1 MELGMAI
8 GELWSI
14 VFRHSPF
21 VICPLSFDPPL
32 KEQGSGTGG
41 QRLRTENQEPT
52 TRDKRLR
59 PKDQETRDNGQPM
72 LFRGFTLLET
82 MIALSVVLILASFAI
97 PAYYLAIQRARE
109 AVLRQDLY
117 TLRSLIDE
125 FAVDKQ
131 RPPASL
137 QELVEAGYLR
147 GGIPVDPIT
156 DSSESWQVDVEDVPS
171 GADDMQSGVVD
182 LHSGSEDNSLDGTS
196 YSSW

>member
-1 MELGMAI
+1 M
-8 GELWSI
+8 
-14 VFRHSPF
+14 
-21 VICPLSFDPPL
+21 
-32 KEQGSGTGG
+32 
-41 QRLRTENQEPT
+41 T
-52 TRDKRLR
+52 T
-59 PKDQETRDNGQPM
+59 DNGQQTTDHGPRTS
-72 LFRGFTLLET
+72 FRGFTLLEL

-125 FAVDKQ
+125 FTVDKQ

-147 GGIPVDPIT
+147 GGIPIDPIT
-156 DSSESWQVDVEDVPS
+156 RSSERWQVDIEDV
-171 GADDMQSGVVD
+171 ASGVGDAQPGIVD
-182 LHSGSEDNSLDGTS
+182 VHSGSDDTALDGTA

>member
-1 MELGMAI
+1 M
-8 GELWSI
+8 SI
-14 VFRHSPF
+14 PRARAGHWMGLRMPTGR
-21 VICPLSFDPPL
+21 PLSVVACPSSFVLCRLLFSVSNPPKSL
-32 KEQGSGTGG
+32 PGTKD
-41 QRLRTENQEPT
+41 TEPST
-52 TRDKRLR
+52 
-59 PKDQETRDNGQPM
+59 KDQRQLTADHEPRTSLQ
-72 LFRGFTLLET
+72 GFTLLEL
-82 MIALSVVLILASFAI
+82 MVALSVVLVLASFAI

-156 DSSESWQVDVEDVPS
+156 GSSESWQVDVKDVPS

-182 LHSGSEDNSLDGTS
+182 LHSGS
-196 YSSW
+196 

>member
-1 MELGMAI
+1 
-8 GELWSI
+8 
-14 VFRHSPF
+14 
-21 VICPLSFDPPL
+21 
-32 KEQGSGTGG
+32 
-41 QRLRTENQEPT
+41 
-52 TRDKRLR
+52 
-59 PKDQETRDNGQPM
+59 
-72 LFRGFTLLET
+72 

-125 FAVDKQ
+125 FTVDKQ

-147 GGIPVDPIT
+147 GGVPVDPIT
-156 DSSESWQVDVEDVPS
+156 GSSDSWRVDIEDVPS
-171 GADDMQSGVVD
+171 GVGDAQPGVVD
-182 LHSGSEDNSLDGTS
+182 VHCGSDDTAIDGTA

>member
-1 MELGMAI
+1 MGLRMPI
-8 GELWSI
+8 GNEKS
-14 VFRHSPF
+14 R
-21 VICPLSFDPPL
+21 D
-32 KEQGSGTGG
+32 SGFG
-41 QRLRTENQEPT
+41 PW
-52 TRDKRLR
+52 
-59 PKDQETRDNGQPM
+59 
-72 LFRGFTLLET
+72 GFTLLEL

-125 FAVDKQ
+125 FTVDKQ
-131 RPPASL
+131 HPPASL

-156 DSSESWQVDVEDVPS
+156 GSGESWRVDIEDVP
-171 GADDMQSGVVD
+171 GPDQTQPGVVD
-182 LHSGSEDNSLDGTS
+182 VHSGSDENALDGTP

>member
-1 MELGMAI
+1 MLI
-8 GELWSI
+8 GKPLF
-14 VFRHSPF
+14 VVHS
-21 VICPLSFDPPL
+21 CLSL
-32 KEQGSGTGG
+32 VNHKR
-41 QRLRTENQEPT
+41 QRT
-52 TRDKRLR
+52 K
-59 PKDQETRDNGQPM
+59 DNGQRS
-72 LFRGFTLLET
+72 LFQGFTLLEL

-117 TLRSLIDE
+117 TLRSLVDE
-125 FAVDKQ
+125 FTVDKQ

-156 DSSESWQVDVEDVPS
+156 GSSESWRVDVEDVPS
-171 GADDMQSGVVD
+171 GVGDAQPGVVD
-182 LHSGSEDNSLDGTS
+182 VHSGSDDSALDGTA

>member
-1 MELGMAI
+1 MGPRMPI
-8 GELWSI
+8 GDEKS
-14 VFRHSPF
+14 RA
-21 VICPLSFDPPL
+21 
-32 KEQGSGTGG
+32 SGFG
-41 QRLRTENQEPT
+41 LRASGDVK
-52 TRDKRLR
+52 TRDSGFGV
-59 PKDQETRDNGQPM
+59 RDSGFCNASDPSRIPDLEPRAPALLTEPRTANPGPC
-72 LFRGFTLLET
+72 GFTLLEL

-125 FAVDKQ
+125 FTVDKQ
-131 RPPASL
+131 HPPASL

-156 DSSESWQVDVEDVPS
+156 ASGESWRVDIEDVP
-171 GADDMQSGVVD
+171 GPDQTQPGVVD
-182 LHSGSEDNSLDGTS
+182 VHCGSDDNALDGTP